1 MKQMIFS
8 NWNFMRALRLIMG
21 IAIAVQAV
29 MARDAL
35 FGLAGLLLTG
45 MAVFNIGCCGTG
57 GCSTPVKKNT
67 ESTKDITYEEVV

>member
-45 MAVFNIGCCGTG
+45 MAVFNIGCC
-57 GCSTPVKKNT
+57 TPVKKNT